1 MQNNDVT
8 VFLQKL
14 AEREGL
20 TENEI
25 RNEIALA
32 ISYALKSSDPNLQ
45 NFWKNFPSLSK
56 DATIDDIIDYLVI
69 KIAEQ
74 NK

>member
-1 MQNNDVT
+1 MQNDDVT

-32 ISYALKSSDPNLQ
+32 VSYALKSNDPGMQ
-45 NFWKNFPSLSK
+45 NFWNELPFFNENSSV
-56 DATIDDIIDYLVI
+56 DEIIDYLII
-69 KIAEQ
+69 KMAEQ
-74 NK
+74 E